1 MVLDYAWM
9 RKVADELSEY
19 AEHLEGSWSVEIG
32 AGGPVMAMMSPV
44 NRHERIAGRIRDQ
57 INQQIASTH
66 PGWIAET
73 GPKVED
79 PQIGRMRRP
88 DVLVCEESALDS
100 DRDSLAPDEVLACVE
115 VVSKSNPSND
125 YVEKMADYPAMGI
138 GLYLIVDPRD
148 GTITVHDE
156 PCHGTYRHS
165 EPYIFGDTVT
175 FGAWSIDTS
184 AFRRYGKIGDA

>member
-1 MVLDYAWM
+1 MGLDYAWM

-19 AEHLEGSWSVEIG
+19 AEQLEGSWSVEIG

-57 INQQIASTH
+57 INQQIGATN

-73 GPKVED
+73 GPEVED
-79 PQIGRMRRP
+79 PRVGRMRRP
-88 DVLVCEESALDS
+88 DVLVCEERALDS

-115 VVSKSNPSND
+115 VVSRSNPSND

-138 GLYLIVDPRD
+138 GLYMIVDPRN
-148 GTITVHDE
+148 GTIAVHDE
-156 PCHGTYRHS
+156 PFRGAYQNG
-165 EPYIFGDTVT
+165 EQYIFGDTVRL
-175 FGAWSIDTS
+175 GAWSIETG
-184 AFRRYGKIGDA
+184 AFRRYGKAGDA

>member
-1 MVLDYAWM
+1 MSPDYAWM

-19 AEHLEGSWSVEIG
+19 AQHLEGSWSVEIG

-57 INQQIASTH
+57 INRQIVSTH

-73 GPKVED
+73 GPEVED
-79 PQIGRMRRP
+79 PRVGRMRRP
-88 DVLVCEESALDS
+88 DVLVCQESALDS
-100 DRDSLAPDEVLACVE
+100 DRDALAPDEVLACVE
-115 VVSKSNPSND
+115 VVSRSNPSND
-125 YVEKMADYPAMGI
+125 YIEKMADYPAMGI

-148 GTITVHDE
+148 GTIAVHDD
-156 PCHGTYRHS
+156 PCRGTYQNS
-165 EPYIFGDTVT
+165 VPYIFGDAVP

-184 AFRRYGKIGDA
+184 AFRRYGKIGNA

>member
-1 MVLDYAWM
+1 MSPGYAWM

-32 AGGPVMAMMSPV
+32 AAGPVMTMMRPV

-57 INQQIASTH
+57 INQQITLTH

-73 GPKVED
+73 GQEVED
-79 PQIGRMRRP
+79 PQVGRMRRP
-88 DVLVCEESALDS
+88 DVLVCKGSV
-100 DRDSLAPDEVLACVE
+100 P
-115 VVSKSNPSND
+115 
-125 YVEKMADYPAMGI
+125 
-138 GLYLIVDPRD
+138 
-148 GTITVHDE
+148 
-156 PCHGTYRHS
+156 
-165 EPYIFGDTVT
+165 